1 MASNQLSGSIPA
13 WLWQHQ
19 KLQYIYLF
27 DNGLFGELTR
37 SVTALNLVHI
47 DLSTNQPTATGEIPE
62 DFGNLKNLTLLFAC
76 FYTKTSSPAPSRR
89 ASGCYHSSDTCACL
103 VPKNF
108 AKYLIFSIT
117 SNFTTY
123 V

>member
-1 MASNQLSGSIPA
+1 
-13 WLWQHQ
+13 HQ

-62 DFGNLKNLTLLFAC
+62 DFGNLKNLTLLFLSGELPPELG
-76 FYTKTSSPAPSRR
+76 KHSPLGVLEVSINNLVGVVPNSLQDNGR
-89 ASGCYHSSDTCACL
+89 ASDG
-103 VPKNF
+103 
-108 AKYLIFSIT
+108 AKRRP
-117 SNFTTY
+117 
-123 V
+123 VAGGV